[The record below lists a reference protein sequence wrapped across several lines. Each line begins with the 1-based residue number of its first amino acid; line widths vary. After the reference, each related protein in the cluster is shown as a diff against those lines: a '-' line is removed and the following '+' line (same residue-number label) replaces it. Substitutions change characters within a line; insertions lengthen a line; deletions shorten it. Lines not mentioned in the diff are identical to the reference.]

1 MSELLRES
9 LEAVSA
15 EMVDSTSTAET
26 VSPSADTSTGTNS
39 TESGPIDS
47 TSQASS
53 TERTDGRDASGKFVS
68 KSTAGEAAGQ
78 AAPTGNPPTPQGV
91 ASSTPQPKPAETTQT
106 EPPKPGEPDTTHAP
120 PSWKIG
126 ARSVWD
132 KVPPEARRE
141 IARRELETSQ
151 AISRTAPARQF
162 VEEIQ
167 KSLAPLL
174 PALQAQ
180 GIPPQRLIADYARF
194 DLALRSGDPA
204 QQAVNLA
211 RLIKAHNVPIEA
223 LADAIDGKLGPQQR
237 QPSAEEIRAQ
247 IKEEM
252 RQEWQQ
258 HQQRA
263 DYQNHSTKVAEFAKK
278 VDPTLFNDDV
288 RHDMAALI
296 EAAAARGV
304 ELSLQ
309 DAYDRATRANPE
321 AWAIVQQREQAKA
334 AATNQ
339 QATQRAQAASGSLK
353 SRPASPVGGEARNS
367 SIMDDLKAAA
377 ALASGRT

>member
-9 LEAVSA
+9 LEAASA
-15 EMVDSTSTAET
+15 EMTEAAPVEAAPE
-26 VSPSADTSTGTNS
+26 PSATPTPEP
-39 TESGPIDS
+39 TETTATAPEP
-47 TSQASS
+47 T
-53 TERTDGRDASGKFVS
+53 TGRDASGRFLP
-68 KSTAGEAAGQ
+68 KSTAGESAGQ
-78 AAPTGNPPTPQGV
+78 AAPTGAPPTPEGA

-120 PSWKIG
+120 PSWKISERQEWATASKG
-126 ARSVWD
+126 IRAAVI
-132 KVPPEARRE
+132 RRE
-141 IARRELETSQ
+141 TEMQ
-151 AISRTAPARQF
+151 QFISKTAPERQF
-162 VEEIQ
+162 VSEVQ

-263 DYQNHSTKVAEFAKK
+263 DYQNHSSKVAEFAKK

>member
-9 LEAVSA
+9 LEAASA
-15 EMVDSTSTAET
+15 EMTEAAPAET
-26 VSPSADTSTGTNS
+26 VSPAPDTSTGTNS

-47 TSQASS
+47 TSQTSS
-53 TERTDGRDASGKFVS
+53 TERADGRDSQGRFASKT
-68 KSTAGEAAGQ
+68 STAGETAGQ
-78 AAPTGNPPTPQGV
+78 AAPLANPPTPEGA

-120 PSWKIG
+120 PSWKIAERQAWTHAPKEIRG
-126 ARSVWD
+126 AVH
-132 KVPPEARRE
+132 
-141 IARRELETSQ
+141 RRELEMQQFVTK
-151 AISRTAPARQF
+151 TAPDRQMADE
-162 VEEIQ
+162 VRR
-167 KSLAPLL
+167 SLAPLL
-174 PALQAQ
+174 PTLQAQ

-194 DLALRSGDPA
+194 DMALRSGDPA

-263 DYQNHSTKVAEFAKK
+263 DYQSHSTKVAEFAKK

-353 SRPASPVGGEARNS
+353 SRPASPVGGESRNN
-367 SIMDDLKAAA
+367 SIRADLEAAVA
-377 ALASGRT
+377 AASGRT